1 MRKTIIS
8 LAVCA
13 SLALFTIGIQNVAKA
28 STVTTKGSTQ
38 ATIHGFT
45 YAQFAW
51 DKQTTGLPDLSNMP
65 EPDPNSSAKYN
76 TPLYKSTYNKVNSQA
91 ESWLTRLYFG
101 FKNPNARLKGL
112 IVGDFK
118 GKSDNG
124 NRGNFRMRQAWVE
137 HDLCNF
143 KIRIGKA
150 YILEEMHSSISF
162 ASIAPA
168 GFENKKMK
176 RVPLVRFSTSI
187 DLEKADINLAL
198 AFQSGNKIAVSSGKD
213 TKNNALF
220 VDRYTI
226 PYPAARII
234 TTFDTGFGAPAE
246 VYTWGV
252 VIPVY
257 VSDKNGENV
266 ADKSETSYAFGA
278 GLRVPVYAFKF
289 GFNFHHTDG
298 ATGYSGLTDF
308 EPASYYL
315 SKNGG
320 IEKTST
326 NTFNINVVF
335 KPTRSISFG
344 GEYDQVKFDNNIFP
358 SDPKVETLI
367 GNVKIKTTKVTMLGI
382 EWRHIKAK
390 NFDVVGVGD
399 DDFSGDQVY
408 AIYKYVF

>member
-1 MRKTIIS
+1 MKKFVSAVVSLSLGIIS
-8 LAVCA
+8 LTANAA
-13 SLALFTIGIQNVAKA
+13 SL
-28 STVTTKGSTQ
+28 TTKGSTQ

-45 YAQFAW
+45 YTQFAW

-65 EPDPNSSAKYN
+65 GPDPNSIAKYN

-101 FKNPNARLKGL
+101 FKNPDVRVKGL

-118 GKSDNG
+118 GKSEDG
-124 NRGNFRMRQAWVE
+124 NMGIFRMRQAWVE

-143 KIRIGKA
+143 NIRVGQA
-150 YILEEMHSSISF
+150 YILEEMHSSISL
-162 ASIAPA
+162 ASVAPA

-176 RVPLVRFSTSI
+176 RVPLVRISTSI
-187 DLEKADINLAL
+187 DLEKANINLAL
-198 AFQSGNKIAVSSGKD
+198 AFQSGNKLAVSSGKD
-213 TKNNALF
+213 TKNKALF

-226 PYPAARII
+226 PYPAARVI
-234 TTFDTGFGAPAE
+234 TTFGTGFGAPAE
-246 VYTWGV
+246 VYTWGA

-257 VSDKNGENV
+257 VSDKNGANI

-278 GLRVPVYAFKF
+278 GLRLPVYTFKF

-315 SKNGG
+315 NKNGG

-335 KPTRSISFG
+335 KPTKSISLG
-344 GEYDQVKFDNNIFP
+344 GEYDHVKFDNNILP

-367 GNVKIKTTKVTMLGI
+367 GNIKIKTTKVTMLGI

-390 NFDVVGVGD
+390 NFDVVGAGD
-399 DDFSGDQVY
+399 DEFSGDQVY
-408 AIYKYVF
+408 AIYKYLF

>member
-1 MRKTIIS
+1 MKKLVSAVVSLSLGIIS
-8 LAVCA
+8 LTANAA
-13 SLALFTIGIQNVAKA
+13 SL
-28 STVTTKGSTQ
+28 TTKGSTQ

-45 YAQFAW
+45 YAEFAW

-76 TPLYKSTYNKVNSQA
+76 TPLYKSTYDEVNSQA

-101 FKNPNARLKGL
+101 FKNSDAGVKGL

-118 GKSDNG
+118 GKSDDG
-124 NRGNFRMRQAWVE
+124 NRGSFRMRQAWVE
-137 HDLCNF
+137 HDLSNF
-143 KIRIGKA
+143 KIRIGKT
-150 YILEEMHSSISF
+150 YILEEMFSSISL
-162 ASIAPA
+162 ASVKPA
-168 GFENKKMK
+168 GFQDIKMK
-176 RVPLVRFSTSI
+176 RVSLVRVSKAI
-187 DLEKADINLAL
+187 NLEKASINFAL
-198 AFQSGNKIAVSSGKD
+198 AFQSGNKLAVSSGKD

-246 VYTWGV
+246 VYAWGA

-257 VSDKNGENV
+257 VSDKNGANV

-278 GLRVPVYAFKF
+278 GLRLPVYTFKF

-335 KPTRSISFG
+335 RPTRSISFG

-367 GNVKIKTTKVTMLGI
+367 GNIKIKTTKVTMLGI

-390 NFDVVGVGD
+390 NFDVVGAGD
-399 DDFSGDQVY
+399 DEFSGDQIY
-408 AIYKYVF
+408 AVYKYLF